1 MNGKQTTEKLAVLSL
16 SLMLTSAY
24 AVSTVLP
31 QMLGFFDGYRRD
43 QVELLIS
50 VPSFAVTAMIILNAW
65 LARLLRERMAIVTGL
80 LLLTLG
86 GIAPVF
92 TSSYWLIFGSRILL
106 GTGIG
111 MINAR
116 AISIISERYQGQEKS
131 ALLGYRGSAEVLG
144 NALMTLV
151 AGQLLKIRWNAA
163 FWVYALGFGILV
175 LYLLFVP
182 VKVPAEISHAE
193 ETEIRQKSFSGREF
207 LFTLPY
213 ALLGFTV
220 ICINV
225 SNTMRIPTLVLE
237 KQFTTES
244 GASVILSVML
254 AMGIFSGLSF
264 GRLQKLFREKLTAIS
279 MLLVGLGLLLI
290 ALAGNLA
297 LVVAGAVLCGFFYT
311 VVLTCIF
318 NTVSDRLPL
327 ALVNTATSEVLVGC
341 NLGAALAPVVLRV
354 IGFCSGASVAPFFAY
369 AVAAAIIGGILFM
382 KRG

>member
-65 LARLLRERMAIVTGL
+65 LARLLRERLAIVTGL

-116 AISIISERYQGQEKS
+116 AISIISERY
-131 ALLGYRGSAEVLG
+131 RGSAEVLG
-144 NALMTLV
+144 NALMTLA

-182 VKVPAEISHAE
+182 VKAPAGISHAE
-193 ETEIRQKSFSGREF
+193 ETEIREKSFSGREF

>member
-1 MNGKQTTEKLAVLSL
+1 M
-16 SLMLTSAY
+16 
-24 AVSTVLP
+24 
-31 QMLGFFDGYRRD
+31 
-43 QVELLIS
+43 
-50 VPSFAVTAMIILNAW
+50 
-65 LARLLRERMAIVTGL
+65 
-80 LLLTLG
+80 
-86 GIAPVF
+86 
-92 TSSYWLIFGSRILL
+92 
-106 GTGIG
+106 
-111 MINAR
+111 
-116 AISIISERYQGQEKS
+116 
-131 ALLGYRGSAEVLG
+131 
-144 NALMTLV
+144 
-151 AGQLLKIRWNAA
+151 
-163 FWVYALGFGILV
+163 
-175 LYLLFVP
+175 
-182 VKVPAEISHAE
+182 
-193 ETEIRQKSFSGREF
+193 
-207 LFTLPY
+207 
-213 ALLGFTV
+213 

-341 NLGAALAPVVLRV
+341 NLGRRWLRGAAV
-354 IGFCSGASVAPFFAY
+354 IGFCSGASVAPFLAY
-369 AVAAAIIGGILFM
+369 AVAAANHWRNTVYEARVIRSSSLFGVVYFAGFPGGFFLHFW
-382 KRG
+382 RSVV

>member
-144 NALMTLV
+144 NALMTLA

-182 VKVPAEISHAE
+182 VKAPAGISHAE
-193 ETEIRQKSFSGREF
+193 ETEI

>member
-1 MNGKQTTEKLAVLSL
+1 M
-16 SLMLTSAY
+16 
-24 AVSTVLP
+24 
-31 QMLGFFDGYRRD
+31 
-43 QVELLIS
+43 
-50 VPSFAVTAMIILNAW
+50 
-65 LARLLRERMAIVTGL
+65 
-80 LLLTLG
+80 
-86 GIAPVF
+86 
-92 TSSYWLIFGSRILL
+92 
-106 GTGIG
+106 
-111 MINAR
+111 
-116 AISIISERYQGQEKS
+116 
-131 ALLGYRGSAEVLG
+131 LG
-144 NALMTLV
+144 NALMTLA
-151 AGQLLKIRWNAA
+151 AGQLLKICWNAA

-182 VKVPAEISHAE
+182 VKAPAGISHAE

-297 LVVAGAVLCGFFYT
+297 LVVAGA
-311 VVLTCIF
+311 
-318 NTVSDRLPL
+318 
-327 ALVNTATSEVLVGC
+327 
-341 NLGAALAPVVLRV
+341 
-354 IGFCSGASVAPFFAY
+354 
-369 AVAAAIIGGILFM
+369 AI
-382 KRG
+382 RN

>member
-144 NALMTLV
+144 NALMTLA

-163 FWVYALGFGILV
+163 FWVY
-175 LYLLFVP
+175 LLFVP
-182 VKVPAEISHAE
+182 VKAPAGISHAE

-369 AVAAAIIGGILFM
+369 AVAAAIIGAILFM

>member
-80 LLLTLG
+80 LLLPLG

-131 ALLGYRGSAEVLG
+131 ALLGYRGSA
-144 NALMTLV
+144 
-151 AGQLLKIRWNAA
+151 GQLLKIRWNAA

-182 VKVPAEISHAE
+182 VKAPAGISHAE